1 MHGKKLS
8 TEKSISDWA
17 KIVVLKE
24 IQMFLKSVF
33 WVKFS
38 QKIP

>member
-8 TEKSISDWA
+8 TEKSITDWA

-24 IQMFLKSVF
+24 IQMSLKSEF